1 MMKMGLAKRR
11 AKEAEKTGGSQQDAG
26 KGWYHGR

>member
-1 MMKMGLAKRR
+1 MGMAKRR
-11 AKEAEKTGGSQQDAG
+11 AKEAGKTGGSQQDAG